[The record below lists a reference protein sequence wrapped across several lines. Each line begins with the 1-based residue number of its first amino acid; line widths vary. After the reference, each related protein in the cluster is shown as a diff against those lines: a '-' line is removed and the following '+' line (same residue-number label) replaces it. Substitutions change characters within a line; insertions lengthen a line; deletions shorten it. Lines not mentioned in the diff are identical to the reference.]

1 MSDYPVK
8 VIPPKFK
15 QLNKQIKVRVFNLDP
30 EERELE
36 FTKKETLMSQKT
48 PVFKSYKEV
57 QKGQKL
63 VGVAVGDND
72 YGIIVKSF
80 GGVKGLLTY
89 QEIK

>member
-15 QLNKQIKVRVFNLDP
+15 QMNKQIKVRVFNLDP

-48 PVFKSYKEV
+48 PVFPSYKEV
-57 QKGQKL
+57 
-63 VGVAVGDND
+63 
-72 YGIIVKSF
+72 
-80 GGVKGLLTY
+80 
-89 QEIK
+89 